1 MTNLSNFFCSTFVI
15 LNHFNVFLVLQ
26 TESCNSLDSGKD
38 SASEEQLLRAE
49 EEESSTISPL
59 PSEDI
64 MSNEP
69 KVIVEKERTKKTHW
83 KSQSVGEVSQGEKNE
98 NGIGEELP
106 SFSQNRE
113 LWQRRANS
121 QSHLNQSVSVVG
133 KDLWELRQKHT
144 PDLVMDLPLVQ
155 TVESPGPKSSGG
167 DSPTGPESPDMTTA
181 AERFAKQNQC
191 TLKKNTK
198 GGSQSR
204 QSSSSSQEGKEGEI
218 KVGDDPPPLQPKPQL
233 KAKPQLMRKPVL
245 TGQNPS
251 PQLLRKDSSQ
261 TN

>member
-1 MTNLSNFFCSTFVI
+1 
-15 LNHFNVFLVLQ
+15 
-26 TESCNSLDSGKD
+26 
-38 SASEEQLLRAE
+38 
-49 EEESSTISPL
+49 
-59 PSEDI
+59 

-69 KVIVEKERTKKTHW
+69 KAIVEKERTKKTHW
-83 KSQSVGEVSQGEKNE
+83 KSQSVGEVMQGEKNDR
-98 NGIGEELP
+98 NGMADELP

-121 QSHLNQSVSVVG
+121 QSHLNQQASAVG
-133 KDLWELRQKHT
+133 KELWDMRQKHT
-144 PDLVMDLPLVQ
+144 PDLVMDLPLVG
-155 TVESPGPKSSGG
+155 TAESPGAKVGGG

-198 GGSQSR
+198 SGSQSR
-204 QSSSSSQEGKEGEI
+204 QSSSSSQEGKDPES
-218 KVGDDPPPLQPKPQL
+218 KVCDAPPPLQPKPQL

-245 TGQNPS
+245 TGHHPS
-251 PQLLRKDSSQ
+251 PQLVRKDNTQ

>member
-1 MTNLSNFFCSTFVI
+1 M
-15 LNHFNVFLVLQ
+15 
-26 TESCNSLDSGKD
+26 
-38 SASEEQLLRAE
+38 RAE
-49 EEESSTISPL
+49 EDETSAISPL
-59 PSEDI
+59 PSEDVI
-64 MSNEP
+64 SNEP
-69 KVIVEKERTKKTHW
+69 KTIIEKERNKKTHW
-83 KSQSVGEVSQGEKNE
+83 KSQSVGEVTQSENNEKNR
-98 NGIGEELP
+98 ITDELP

-121 QSHLNQSVSVVG
+121 QSHLSQSASVVG

-144 PDLVMDLPLVQ
+144 PDLVMDLPLA
-155 TVESPGPKSSGG
+155 ESTGNKTAGG

-198 GGSQSR
+198 SGSQSR
-204 QSSSSSQEGKEGEI
+204 QSSSSSQDGKEGES
-218 KVGDDPPPLQPKPQL
+218 KACETPPPIQPKPQI

-245 TGQNPS
+245 TGHQPS
-251 PQLLRKDSSQ
+251 PQLVRKDNTQ

>member
-1 MTNLSNFFCSTFVI
+1 M
-15 LNHFNVFLVLQ
+15 
-26 TESCNSLDSGKD
+26 
-38 SASEEQLLRAE
+38 RAE

-59 PSEDI
+59 PSEDVAA
-64 MSNEP
+64 NEP
-69 KVIVEKERTKKTHW
+69 KAIMERAKKTHW
-83 KSQSVGEVSQGEKNE
+83 KSQSVGEVMQSE
-98 NGIGEELP
+98 NGVSEELP

-121 QSHLNQSVSVVG
+121 QSQISQSASTVG

-144 PDLVMDLPLVQ
+144 PDLVMDLPLVKN
-155 TVESPGPKSSGG
+155 VESPEAKTGSE
-167 DSPTGPESPDMTTA
+167 SPTGPESPDMTTA

-198 GGSQSR
+198 GGGSQSR
-204 QSSSSSQEGKEGEI
+204 QSSSSSTEGKDDV
-218 KVGDDPPPLQPKPQL
+218 KVDVPPLQQKPQL

-245 TGQNPS
+245 TGHHPS
-251 PQLLRKDSSQ
+251 PQLIRKDNTQ